1 MDIAK
6 LLERFDSKK
15 LRPLTAIVI
24 VEIMLFLFSIET
36 LIEWFNIHPFVF
48 FIFFV
53 IASIL
58 VFSIL
63 QYIKQSPEQKS
74 WCKATFQWLVFVRTT
89 LAIIIFFLLFV
100 LYVVFI
106 VPDYRV
112 IAITDSED
120 RQFEKKKLMIR
131 FAKQGMLDTL
141 SAEIQALLGD
151 QYSVKIDNFVY
162 KGENQ
167 KLIKNSRLI
176 IVPGIFNKEKAV
188 ETLMKL
194 EERIEFFIASD
205 EEMEIPKLAIL
216 WKNKGCWKNN
226 KLEIIK
232 IKAQIGFM
240 SGTDNNSKEISY
252 FAQQWNKFKFIINL
266 K

>member
-1 MDIAK
+1 MDVAK

-74 WCKATFQWLVFVRTT
+74 WYKAIFQWLVLVRTSM
-89 LAIIIFFLLFV
+89 AIIVFFLLFI
-100 LYVVFI
+100 LYVIFV

-112 IAITDSED
+112 IAITDFKQG
-120 RQFEKKKLMIR
+120 QFEKEKLLIP
-131 FAKQGMLDTL
+131 FTNQEMLDRL
-141 SAEIQALLGD
+141 SAEIQALIGD
-151 QYSVKIDNFVY
+151 QYRVKIDKIVNEDY
-162 KGENQ
+162 E
-167 KLIKNSRLI
+167 NSRLI
-176 IVPGIFNKEKAV
+176 IVPGIFDKEKAV

-194 EERIEFFIASD
+194 EERIKFFVDSD
-205 EEMEIPKLAIL
+205 EEVEIPKLASL
-216 WKNKGCWKNN
+216 WKIKGCWKNKGN
-226 KLEIIK
+226 HVELDINK
-232 IKAQIGFM
+232 IKSQIGFM
-240 SGTDNNSKEISY
+240 SGTNNNSKEISC
-252 FAQQWNKFKFIINL
+252 FAQQYNKFTFIINF

>member
-1 MDIAK
+1 MDVAK

-74 WCKATFQWLVFVRTT
+74 WCKAIFQWLFLVRTT
-89 LAIIIFFLLFV
+89 MAIFFFFLLFV
-100 LYVVFI
+100 LYVIFV

-112 IAITDSED
+112 IAITDFKQG
-120 RQFEKKKLMIR
+120 QFEKEKLLIP
-131 FAKQGMLDTL
+131 FTKQEKLDRL
-141 SAEIQALLGD
+141 SAEIQALIGD
-151 QYSVKIDNFVY
+151 
-162 KGENQ
+162 
-167 KLIKNSRLI
+167 
-176 IVPGIFNKEKAV
+176 
-188 ETLMKL
+188 
-194 EERIEFFIASD
+194 
-205 EEMEIPKLAIL
+205 
-216 WKNKGCWKNN
+216 
-226 KLEIIK
+226 
-232 IKAQIGFM
+232 
-240 SGTDNNSKEISY
+240 
-252 FAQQWNKFKFIINL
+252 
-266 K
+266 

>member
-1 MDIAK
+1 MDVAK

-36 LIEWFNIHPFVF
+36 LIEWFNIHPIVF
-48 FIFFV
+48 FLFFV
-53 IASIL
+53 MSSVL

-74 WCKATFQWLVFVRTT
+74 WFKAVSQWLVFVRTIM
-89 LAIIIFFLLFV
+89 AIIVFLLLFV
-100 LYVVFI
+100 LYVIFV

-112 IAITDSED
+112 IAITDCKQG
-120 RQFEKKKLMIR
+120 QFEKEKLLIP
-131 FAKQGMLDTL
+131 FTKQETLDRL
-141 SAEIQALLGD
+141 SAEIQALIGD
-151 QYSVKIDNFVY
+151 QYRVKIDKIVNKDY
-162 KGENQ
+162 E
-167 KLIKNSRLI
+167 NSRLI

-194 EERIEFFIASD
+194 EERIEFFNSSP
-205 EEMEIPKLAIL
+205 EEEEITNLIGL
-216 WKNKGCWKNN
+216 WKAKKCDN
-226 KLEIIK
+226 IIK

-240 SGTDNNSKEISY
+240 GGATSLNQISY
-252 FAQQWNKFKFIINL
+252 FAKQWNKFTFIINF